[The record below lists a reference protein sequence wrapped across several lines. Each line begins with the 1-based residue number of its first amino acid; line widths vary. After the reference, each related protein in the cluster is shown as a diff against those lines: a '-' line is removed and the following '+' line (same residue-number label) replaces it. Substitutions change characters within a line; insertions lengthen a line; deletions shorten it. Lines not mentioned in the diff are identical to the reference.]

1 MCIHSFSATIPSNQK
16 KLHARACVSASVK
29 RYCVRCARTLLVSL
43 HWIFKYYYVNS
54 VKRRSTE
61 LPSHS
66 NSLLRYI
73 IFFWMRCCRCAINI
87 DWKMFVHIN
96 RTMSMTHFLWHFGSI
111 VELCFWKELMKK
123 LRRKT
128 VPASLDFGNIYV
140 QNVESII
147 GRALNVYENNSN
159 QIEILMEIF

>member
-1 MCIHSFSATIPSNQK
+1 
-16 KLHARACVSASVK
+16 
-29 RYCVRCARTLLVSL
+29 
-43 HWIFKYYYVNS
+43 
-54 VKRRSTE
+54 
-61 LPSHS
+61 
-66 NSLLRYI
+66 
-73 IFFWMRCCRCAINI
+73 
-87 DWKMFVHIN
+87 
-96 RTMSMTHFLWHFGSI
+96 MSMTHFLWHFGSI